1 VNNFLKDESPEAWEK
16 VVDRLLASPQYGVR
30 WGRHWLDIAGYAES
44 DGNQVKDLERPYAW
58 HYRDYV
64 VQSMNDAASRGD
76 LDTVKARMEQM
87 PQARSLYTT
96 FNSAGARLSEINKQ
110 MDVIRNNPTFTPD
123 RKTELLEKLR
133 KAKGDLSQQ
142 LVNAAEKVG
151 VTR

>member
-1 VNNFLKDESPEAWEK
+1 LTSILKTESQLNNKFVGDFYEIKQK
-16 VVDRLLASPQYGVR
+16 VTE
-30 WGRHWLDIAGYAES
+30 I
-44 DGNQVKDLERPYAW
+44 
-58 HYRDYV
+58 

-76 LDTVKARMEQM
+76 IETVKARMEQM
-87 PQARSLYTT
+87 PQARALYTT
-96 FNSAGARLSEINKQ
+96 FNATGARLSEINKQ